1 MTFNDDSKDEV
12 LYMRQKTKETLES
25 TKTLIQEVEQL
36 EDALSDVSKI
46 TFIAYCQS
54 LQIKLHTFWV
64 YNLS

>member
-25 TKTLIQEVEQL
+25 TKTLIHEVEQL
-36 EDALSDVSKI
+36 ENALSDVSKI

-54 LQIKLHTFWV
+54 LHI
-64 YNLS
+64 NLSYS